1 MSSTFPVRLS
11 LVLCLAFG
19 ANTAWADQRIAI
31 INVAGCASITWPN
44 QGYALLD
51 QFFEMSNGVE
61 NDGQATAVLLCDA
74 DLPPDATAFDY
85 AEFEYLP
92 GSETNSPWLNVVWVW
107 RVPGPNGVVE
117 CWEQEVGMC
126 GQGPPVGSFLGPEIP
141 MAWGGASPPLSICQT
156 QGNLDL
162 TSLGATAPGAEG
174 ALVFLVIVPGGMP
187 GDYGTGWSQAFR
199 IVEYFEQ

>member
-1 MSSTFPVRLS
+1 MSSTFPVQRALVLS
-11 LVLCLAFG
+11 LLLG
-19 ANTAWADQRIAI
+19 ANTADAGQRVAI

-61 NDGQATAVLLCDA
+61 NDVEATAVLLCDA
-74 DLPPDATAFDY
+74 DLPPGAPAFDY
-85 AEFEYLP
+85 RL
-92 GSETNSPWLNVVWVW
+92 GGTDNSPWISVLYVW
-107 RVPGPNGVVE
+107 REVTPNGGVE
-117 CWEQEVGMC
+117 SWEQEVGMC
-126 GQGPPVGSFLGPEIP
+126 GQGPPMGSFLGPEIP

-162 TSLGATAPGAEG
+162 GALATAAPGAEG
-174 ALVFLVIVPGGMP
+174 SLVFLVIVPGGMP